1 MDADLT
7 RPVLVGDRVHDVE
20 GAAVHGIPT
29 IAVSWGYGE
38 PAEFEHAAAVAHTV
52 DELRALLGL

>member
-38 PAEFEHAAAVAHTV
+38 PAEFEHAIAVAHDV